1 MKELR
6 TLQKMRAGDSSGLE
20 ALMDAYASYVSAV
33 VWNILRGA
41 MSPEDAEEVVSDV
54 FLAAW
59 NQAADLKPGHV
70 KGWLGAVAR
79 NKAKRKLRDCHGALS
94 LEDDALDVPG
104 PDSAA
109 DEAERMEERR
119 RVREA
124 VDSLPER
131 DREIFLRHYYYAQ
144 TVTEISDAT
153 GVNAATVKTVLR
165 RGRVKLK
172 EALTKEGQIYEA

>member
-6 TLQKMRAGDSSGLE
+6 TVQKMRAGDSSGLE